1 MVLNPSAHFQRLSS
15 PIYRNELKQ
24 AFALYE
30 KISKLSK
37 IEKELIIEA
46 GKIFSFDYPASKY
59 SCSLV
64 VIEGDS
70 LVSIMPKCLNIRWKY
85 NGIDYYDFVTGA
97 QNLSNTLIT
106 AKPKLNKFVDRL
118 ISLPLGITEEIFMK
132 NCLVDGTP
140 LDDYLGG
147 IKVSFLIL
155 QSVKA

>member
-1 MVLNPSAHFQRLSS
+1 M
-15 PIYRNELKQ
+15 
-24 AFALYE
+24 
-30 KISKLSK
+30 
-37 IEKELIIEA
+37 IIEA
-46 GKIFSFDYPASKY
+46 GKMISFDYPTSKY
-59 SCSLV
+59 SCSFELEKDLV

-85 NGIDYYDFVTGA
+85 DGIDYYDFVTGA
-97 QNLSNTLIT
+97 QNLTNTLIT

-147 IKVSFLIL
+147 IKVSSLIL